1 MYQSLY
7 LQRCKFLPKKEIVLR
22 IYKYIFTRKLQVD
35 KILNEKSVSLVC
47 SVHHYKTGEDAH
59 RPFDF

>member
-1 MYQSLY
+1 MQIS
-7 LQRCKFLPKKEIVLR
+7 PKERDSIADIRL
-22 IYKYIFTRKLQVD
+22 YKYIFTRKLQVD

>member
-1 MYQSLY
+1 MQISL
-7 LQRCKFLPKKEIVLR
+7 KERDSIADIRL
-22 IYKYIFTRKLQVD
+22 YKYIFTRKLQVD